1 MESFIIDENGEII
14 DEQDRLALEQ
24 LKELEEQESKLSR
37 KLVEKL
43 YDLQEYKDLVD
54 VRDRIKHKKDI
65 RPEYATEVVPIPA
78 KEQRKGML
86 NALKDIALDNI
97 EDCVNYKGDEQL
109 YLQFINRIHGLKDEW
124 KAFRRTNVDSYNYY
138 IAKAKFM
145 LDSYSY
151 NKAVLMIDAYKDY
164 KFHKKVV
171 EQGKEREKIIETTIK
186 PSNYTE
192 SVKEET
198 KAGSQKKEEK
208 STTGIVNIE
217 KQEPEENKPTNEE
230 EKKEIE
236 LTDEEK
242 ELKELEDLIEEQKKI
257 YRQLQRKTKHDLK
270 MRGIANRRYERERY
284 RNLSVEE
291 FNFRLE
297 CCRILDNAGN
307 IPELREF
314 APLLNY
320 KYYCGASIIESSKFV
335 LDFDEILKN
344 RALEVQRNEV
354 KKKNKEQGIEELEE
368 KYTYN
373 EFIEMAYEYFN
384 NDKNR
389 GSVNNELRKLERALA
404 DYLIEREQGLISG
417 YEFFE
422 RFEKANKE
430 LDKKDLMIEFAK
442 TMERYKE
449 VTESLKYMA
458 TKKPRKTNI

>member
-65 RPEYATEVVPIPA
+65 RPEYATEVIPIPI

-109 YLQFINRIHGLKDEW
+109 YLQFVNRIHGLKDEW
-124 KAFRRTNVDSYNYY
+124 KAFRRTNVDNYNYY

-145 LDSYSY
+145 LDNYSY

-164 KFHKKVV
+164 KFHKKLA
-171 EQGKEREKIIETTIK
+171 EQGKEREKIIETAIK
-186 PSNYTE
+186 PNNYTE
-192 SVKEET
+192 PTKEET
-198 KAGSQKKEEK
+198 KADSKKEEK
-208 STTGIVNIE
+208 TSTETANKE
-217 KQEPEENKPTNEE
+217 EQEPEENKPTNEE
-230 EKKEIE
+230 ENKKIE

-257 YRQLQRKTKHDLK
+257 YRKLKRKTKHDLK

-284 RNLSVEE
+284 RNISVEE

-344 RALEVQRNEV
+344 RALEVQRNEE
-354 KKKNKEQGIEELEE
+354 KKKNKEQGIEAPEE

-404 DYLIEREQGLISG
+404 NYLIEREQGFVSG

-422 RFEKANKE
+422 RFEKANEE

-449 VTESLKYMA
+449 ATESLKYMV
-458 TKKPRKTNI
+458 TKNQR